1 MQPAVPIRL
10 FRAAQG
16 LARGRA
22 ALRPDAQP
30 DPQPDGQADFQ
41 AELRILPGDFS
52 PRLQTRLL
60 VLQPTPFCNL
70 DCDYCYLPDRDSRA
84 RMSPATIRLAVRRLV
99 EDGLLGPELTIA
111 WHAGEPLVLPPDYYE
126 HAFAAVAAA
135 LAEDYRSAAGATGDN
150 TRCRVTHA
158 FQTNGTLVD
167 DRWCEFLA
175 RHRVRVGISIDGP
188 ADLHDRHRRSRTGA
202 GTHARAMH
210 GLRQLRA
217 HDIPVHAIAV
227 LGRESLARADDLHA
241 FFTAADVQAVGY
253 SFDEVEGPHA
263 ASSIAAHEAEHA
275 AFLDRTLEL
284 AQRSAGRYRVREL
297 AAAGAAVA
305 ADPPCY
311 EHAGRSWPLNT
322 QVVPFSIVTVAWNGG
337 FCSFSPEFLGQ
348 RHARYDDFVMGNVA
362 AGGYLEAAAGGAFRR
377 LWSDLRRGIE
387 RCEASCAY
395 FRYCGGGAPA
405 NKLYENGSLD
415 STETLYC
422 RTMIQRPLEAVLK
435 SLEAGAAG

>member
-1 MQPAVPIRL
+1 MQSAVPIRL
-10 FRAAQG
+10 LRAAQR
-16 LARGRA
+16 LARGYPA
-22 ALRPDAQP
+22 PLP
-30 DPQPDGQADFQ
+30 DPQPDPRSDRHS
-41 AELRILPGDFS
+41 ELRFRPADFS

-70 DCDYCYLPDRDSRA
+70 DCDYCYLPDRSNRA
-84 RMSPATIRLAVRRLV
+84 RMSPGTIRLAVRHLV
-99 EDGLLGPELTIA
+99 EDDLLGPELTIA

-126 HAFAAVAAA
+126 DAFAAVAAA
-135 LAEDYRSAAGATGDN
+135 LAEVSHSSSGAPGGAP
-150 TRCRVTHA
+150 RCRVTHA

-167 DRWCEFLA
+167 NRWCEFLA

-188 ADLHDRHRRSRTGA
+188 ADLHDLHRRTRTGA
-202 GTHARAMH
+202 GTHERAMH
-210 GLRQLRA
+210 GLRMLRA

-263 ASSIAAHEAEHA
+263 ASSIAAHEAEHE
-275 AFLDRTLEL
+275 AFLTRTLEL
-284 AQRSAGRYRVREL
+284 AGRSAGRYRVREL
-297 AAAGAAVA
+297 AAAGATVA

-311 EHAGRSWPLNT
+311 EYAGRSFPLNN
-322 QVVPFSIVTVAWNGG
+322 QVVPFSIVTVGWNGD

-348 RHARYDDFVMGNVA
+348 RHARYDDFVLGNVA
-362 AGGYLEAAAGGAFRR
+362 AGGYLQAAAAGTFSQ
-377 LWSDLRRGIE
+377 LWRDLRRGVDM
-387 RCEASCAY
+387 CQASCAY
-395 FRYCGGGAPA
+395 FPYCGGGAPV
-405 NKLYENGSLD
+405 NKLYENGRLD

-435 SLEAGAAG
+435 SLEAGTAQ